1 MSKMSKVTQ
10 AYFRELQKEGQK
22 KRQQSAVEN
31 YDWAGM
37 FAKLETQF
45 AKGEEHVN
53 LTFASNQQQKIV
65 VKYLRSIGFL
75 VHDDYW
81 YECYVSIKR
90 PFWKEVQLFFADDD
104 IQEICT
110 FGLLFV
116 GVLVGF
122 VCLPIGLV
130 MIVLGIIAMVRYG
143 VKH

>member
-22 KRQQSAVEN
+22 KMQQSAVEN

-45 AKGEEHVN
+45 AKGEEQVN
-53 LTFASNQQQKIV
+53 LSFASNQQQKLV
-65 VKYLRSIGFL
+65 VKYLRSIGFE
-75 VHDDYW
+75 VYDDYW
-81 YECYVSIKR
+81 YGCYVSIKR

-104 IQEICT
+104 IRGID

-122 VCLPIGLV
+122 ACLPIGLAL
-130 MIVLGIIAMVRYG
+130 IVLGIITMFRMG
-143 VKH
+143 VKQ